1 MTEIS
6 RRNLLAATGALA
18 AAGLAP
24 ASLAAESQGLKGKA
38 VFITGTSSGFGRL
51 GALLYARAGAR
62 VFATMRNLPRPEA
75 ADLRQV
81 AAHEQLDLH
90 VLALDVRSDEQV
102 AAAVAEAE
110 RIHGGAMDVV
120 VNNAGIYVAG
130 PVELQDMEAARL
142 AFDTNVLGVHRV
154 LRAVLP
160 KMRAARRGWI
170 VNVSSQAGRVIM
182 PGGGLYSATKF
193 ALEALS
199 EQLAYEL
206 VPHGIEVTIIEP
218 GGFPTNVGA
227 NRARYN
233 AELLARA
240 DEDRKAAYP
249 ALVRFMTPPPA
260 ANPAAPRPA
269 GLPDPIEVPNAI
281 LELALLPAG
290 SRPLRRPVHP
300 SQRPQE
306 AINAVSAETQRR
318 LLGSGPYKDW
328 AAAVLD

>member
-6 RRNLLAATGALA
+6 RRNLIAATGALA

-24 ASLAAESQGLKGKA
+24 ASLAAEANGLKGKA

-62 VFATMRNLPRPEA
+62 VFATMRNLPRQEA
-75 ADLRQV
+75 EDLRKI
-81 AAHEQLDLH
+81 AAEEKLDLH
-90 VLALDVRSDEQV
+90 VLPLDVRSDEQV

-110 RIHGGAMDVV
+110 RIHGAAMDVV
-120 VNNAGIYVAG
+120 INNAGIYVAG
-130 PVELQDMEAARL
+130 PVELQDMEAARF
-142 AFDTNVLGVHRV
+142 AFDTNVLGVQRV
-154 LRAVLP
+154 LRAALP
-160 KMRAARRGWI
+160 KMRAAKRGWI

-233 AELLARA
+233 TELLARA
-240 DEDRKAAYP
+240 DEERKSAYP
-249 ALVRFMTPPPA
+249 ALVRSMAPPAA

-269 GLPDPIEVPNAI
+269 GLPDPVEVPRAI
-281 LELALLPAG
+281 AELAALPAG

-300 SQRPQE
+300 TQRPQE
-306 AINAVSAETQRR
+306 AINAVSADTQRR
-318 LLGSGPYKDW
+318 LLGSGPFKDW